1 MTSKE
6 LVQYFKSTLS
16 SEKIQ
21 LDNLD
26 RAKLVFNN
34 KGEVVV
40 QNEHGV
46 QFSVEELSE
55 DEINT
60 FYDAIEFYSNN

>member
-34 KGEVVV
+34 EGEVVV